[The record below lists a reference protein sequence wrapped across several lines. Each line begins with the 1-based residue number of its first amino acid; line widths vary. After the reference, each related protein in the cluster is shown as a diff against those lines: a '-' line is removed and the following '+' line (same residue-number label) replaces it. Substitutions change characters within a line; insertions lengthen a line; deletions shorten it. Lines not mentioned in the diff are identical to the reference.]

1 MQILRF
7 FPPTYKALPWFRV
20 HITILNDPGRLL
32 SCHIIHTALA
42 TGWAGS
48 MLIYELFILDSC
60 DIVFNPIWRQG
71 CYTLP
76 FISRLGALSSSF
88 GWTEGLSSSTSIWS
102 YELVA
107 TSHILLS
114 GLLMLSSQWHWAYSE
129 LDIFIS
135 LTTGNLILDLNRI
148 FGIHLCLAGITSF
161 FYGLFHLSGLNGPG
175 MWTSDAY
182 GLLGTARSIK
192 PVYSLA
198 GLVLTSYGVIPS
210 NHIITGTVGLLISIW
225 HISTRPQPSLYDFLA
240 MGNLEMVLAS
250 SISSVFFLGYL
261 VSATMWYASI
271 TTPLELLGPSRYQ
284 WDNAYFALD
293 IGSRLNTNN
302 GILLSSSW
310 DQIPDKLVLY
320 DYIGCNPS
328 KGGLFRNSPM
338 VKGDGIVQNWLGHPY
353 FEMGTLSLTVRRMP
367 AFFETFPVLLIDQ
380 GGTLRSDIPFR
391 RAESLYSI
399 EQCKVSLYFSG
410 GILNGS
416 ETKTPSIVK
425 TYSRKA
431 QFGETFTFDKKGLS
445 GDGVFR
451 TSARGWYTFSHVV
464 LSSLFFFGH
473 LWHASRS
480 LYRDLWTGVNVESMY
495 DSEYGRNEKLGDSLK
510 SNSMSI

>member
-1 MQILRF
+1 
-7 FPPTYKALPWFRV
+7 
-20 HITILNDPGRLL
+20 
-32 SCHIIHTALA
+32 
-42 TGWAGS
+42 
-48 MLIYELFILDSC
+48 
-60 DIVFNPIWRQG
+60 
-71 CYTLP
+71 
-76 FISRLGALSSSF
+76 
-88 GWTEGLSSSTSIWS
+88 
-102 YELVA
+102 
-107 TSHILLS
+107 
-114 GLLMLSSQWHWAYSE
+114 
-129 LDIFIS
+129 
-135 LTTGNLILDLNRI
+135 
-148 FGIHLCLAGITSF
+148 
-161 FYGLFHLSGLNGPG
+161 
-175 MWTSDAY
+175 
-182 GLLGTARSIK
+182 
-192 PVYSLA
+192 
-198 GLVLTSYGVIPS
+198 
-210 NHIITGTVGLLISIW
+210 
-225 HISTRPQPSLYDFLA
+225 
-240 MGNLEMVLAS
+240 
-250 SISSVFFLGYL
+250 
-261 VSATMWYASI
+261 
-271 TTPLELLGPSRYQ
+271 
-284 WDNAYFALD
+284 
-293 IGSRLNTNN
+293 
-302 GILLSSSW
+302 
-310 DQIPDKLVLY
+310 
-320 DYIGCNPS
+320 
-328 KGGLFRNSPM
+328 M

>member
-1 MQILRF
+1 M
-7 FPPTYKALPWFRV
+7 
-20 HITILNDPGRLL
+20 LL
-32 SCHIIHTALA
+32 
-42 TGWAGS
+42 
-48 MLIYELFILDSC
+48 YELLIVDRTDS
-60 DIVFNPIWRQG
+60 VFNPIWRQN

-76 FISRLGALSSSF
+76 FASRLGVLCSSF
-88 GWTEGLSSSTSIWS
+88 GWTEGLIDSNSVWT
-102 YELVA
+102 YETVLV
-107 TSHILLS
+107 SHIILS
-114 GLLMLSSQWHWAYSE
+114 GLLILSSEWHWAYSE
-129 LDIFIS
+129 LDVFIS
-135 LTTGNLILDLNRI
+135 NSSGNLVLDLNRI
-148 FGIHLCLAGITSF
+148 FGIHLCLSGIVCF
-161 FYGLFHLSGLNGPG
+161 IYGLSHLSGISGPG

-182 GLLGTARSIK
+182 GLLGTTRAVK
-192 PVYSLA
+192 PVYSIS
-198 GLVLTSYGVIPS
+198 GLVLTSYGVITS
-210 NHIITGTVGLLISIW
+210 NHIIAGLSGFIVSIW
-225 HISTRPQPSLYDFLA
+225 HISIRPQPSLCNLLA
-240 MGNLEMVLAS
+240 MGNLEVVLSS
-250 SISSVFFLGYL
+250 SIASVFFLGYL
-261 VSATMWYASI
+261 VSSTMWYASV

-293 IGSRLNTNN
+293 IGSRLSSSN
-302 GILLSSSW
+302 GVLLSTSW

-328 KGGLFRNSPM
+328 KGGLFRNRCM
-338 VKGDGIVQNWLGHPY
+338 NKGDGVVQNWLGHPY

-367 AFFETFPVLLIDQ
+367 AFFETFPVIMIDQ

-410 GILNGS
+410 GVLNGS

-431 QFGETFTFDKKGLS
+431 QFGETFTFDKKVLS

-473 LWHASRS
+473 LWHASRA
-480 LYRDLWTGVNVESMY
+480 LFRDLWTGVKVESMY
-495 DSEYGRNEKLGDSLK
+495 EAEYGRNEKLGDSLK
-510 SNSMSI
+510 APINMSI